1 MTAGFLRVSYLRRD
15 KMPRQMFLRYVS
27 VAALLAVVG
36 FGVSA
41 VAVGG
46 EFTGDVNVL
55 LGQKVLNQNDWEPLD
70 TQPALG
76 AEITW
81 GDSSW
86 PISIATDILYSTESK
101 DDVDGVDLEGST
113 MEFDLGIR
121 EVKNTDNF
129 NYYIGL
135 GFGLVS
141 AHAEAK
147 GSGSKIDDSD
157 TGISGW
163 GGGGIFWRLGS
174 RFNVGLAARYSVA
187 NVTLFDE
194 DVRAGGFQYGVIVG
208 WGWPASR

>member
-1 MTAGFLRVSYLRRD
+1 
-15 KMPRQMFLRYVS
+15 MPRQMFLRCVS

-36 FGVSA
+36 FGGPA

-46 EFTGDVNVL
+46 EFTGNVNFL
-55 LGQKVLNQNDWEPLD
+55 LGQKMLNDKDWEPLEN
-70 TQPALG
+70 QPEFG

-86 PISIATDILYSTESK
+86 PISIATDIFYSK
-101 DDVDGVDLEGST
+101 DDGEDDSGNDLDGST

-121 EVKNTDNF
+121 EIKNTENF
-129 NYYIGL
+129 YYYIGL

-141 AHAEAK
+141 AEAEATL
-147 GSGSKIDDSD
+147 SGTKFDDSD

-187 NVTLFDE
+187 DVTLFDE
-194 DVRAGGFQYGVIVG
+194 DVRAGGFHYGVILG
-208 WGWPASR
+208 WGWPGSK